1 MPGIVMCR
9 DALLHRSHEIQPA
22 HFDSFFFFYALWDL
36 FGPRDFFFRAKVQEV
51 VSKRSE
57 PMAETLLA
65 QAPTRKRN
73 EW

>member
-22 HFDSFFFFYALWDL
+22 HFDSFFYFFTPCGTCLDHGTL
-36 FGPRDFFFRAKVQEV
+36 FRAKVQEV
-51 VSKRSE
+51 VSKRAE

-65 QAPTRKRN
+65 QAPARKRN
-73 EW
+73 DC